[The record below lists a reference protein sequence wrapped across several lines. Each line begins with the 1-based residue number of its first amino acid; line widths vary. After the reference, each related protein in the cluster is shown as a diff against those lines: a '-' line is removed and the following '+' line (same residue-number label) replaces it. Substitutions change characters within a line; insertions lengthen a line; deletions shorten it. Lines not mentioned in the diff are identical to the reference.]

1 MLKFYL
7 IIFIADLLW
16 AAGFVG
22 ARWTMLEYSPLVT
35 NALRYI
41 FSGLIL
47 LPFILYRRSYV
58 RRWKDLWPPIAAG
71 ICTFFTLF
79 FNSWGLSLTSVSKA
93 GFLTSM
99 YVVMI
104 PVASII
110 LYHYRYP
117 KKVWAMIALALVGM
131 FLLCDAHWSSFN
143 LGDMLV
149 LISAVFSCGQI
160 MVIGRFVN
168 RQRSPADLCAL
179 QVFCAGL
186 IGLGA
191 FWCAPGPMDWRPLVG
206 LGHFGWLPLFG
217 LLIMVVGCT
226 VIASF
231 LQIWAQKRVES
242 AIAGVL
248 FLLEAPLAVVF
259 AWLVFDEYLKP
270 LNYLGCAMILGA
282 CIVLSLEGG
291 RKPGVRKA
299 TKMVKNF

>member
-1 MLKFYL
+1 MVKFYL

-16 AAGFVG
+16 AGGFVG
-22 ARWTMLEYSPLVT
+22 ARWMMLDYSPLVT

-41 FSGLIL
+41 FSALVL
-47 LPFILYRRSYV
+47 LPFIIYRRAFI
-58 RRWKDLWPPIAAG
+58 RPWKDLWPAIAAG
-71 ICTFFTLF
+71 VCTFFTLF
-79 FNSWGLSLTSVSKA
+79 FNSWGLALTSVSKA

-110 LYHYRYP
+110 LYRYRYP
-117 KKVWAMIALALVGM
+117 KKIWVMIALALLGM
-131 FLLCDAHWSSFN
+131 FLLCDARLSDFN
-143 LGDMLV
+143 MGDFLV
-149 LISAVFSCGQI
+149 LVSAVFSCGQI

-168 RQRSPADLCAL
+168 RQRSAADLCAL

-191 FWCAPGPMDWRPLVG
+191 FWGAPGPVDWRPLIG
-206 LGHFGWLPLFG
+206 QGMHGWLPLFG
-217 LLIMVVGCT
+217 LLIMVLGCT

-242 AIAGVL
+242 AVAGVL
-248 FLLEAPLAVVF
+248 FLMEAPLALFF
-259 AWLVFDEYLKP
+259 AWLVFDEVLKP
-270 LNYLGCAMILGA
+270 LNYLGCAMILVA

-291 RKPGVRKA
+291 RKPAVRKA
-299 TKMVKNF
+299 AKMVKNF